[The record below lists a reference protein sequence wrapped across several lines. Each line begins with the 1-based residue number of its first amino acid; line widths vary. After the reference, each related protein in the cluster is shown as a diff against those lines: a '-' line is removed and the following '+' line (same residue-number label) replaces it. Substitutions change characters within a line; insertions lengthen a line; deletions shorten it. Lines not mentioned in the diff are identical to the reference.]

1 MYERGA
7 GGRRL
12 HSTQTRNNVRGSLVD
27 KRVSEHKK
35 IHETEIDKGGVWWG
49 GEEEGSDGE
58 KEKHLLT
65 GVTMGVDSKQTQ
77 SG

>member
-1 MYERGA
+1 M
-7 GGRRL
+7 
-12 HSTQTRNNVRGSLVD
+12 D